1 MAINAAKA
9 VFDACMAR
17 EGVTVT
23 NGGNVSYRVF
33 FRQNKTK
40 NAPSDHLTVYFAH
53 DTAIEAGRLLYYG
66 DAVLLTLNKETV
78 ENADYQRA
86 DCVRCNRTANIQT
99 FTERENPNTGD
110 MEAVW
115 VTIAGGANVPIFFDV
130 RQAPRSDTGVA
141 LENSRLFVYLPARYG
156 VAPDNYAFEM
166 GAFTA
171 TDVNTPY
178 ETIRRKVDNV
188 DDSCAYKDAN
198 QVFHGFVVAE
208 LNATPA
214 A

>member
-1 MAINAAKA
+1 MVSAAKT
-9 VFDACMAR
+9 VFDDCMAR

-23 NGGNVSYRVF
+23 SGNASLQVF

-40 NAPSDHLTVYFAH
+40 NEPSDHLTIFFAPA
-53 DTAIEAGRLLYYG
+53 TAIEPGMLLYYG
-66 DAVLLTLNKETV
+66 GAVLLVLNKETV

-110 MEAVW
+110 MEQVW
-115 VTIAGGANVPIFFDV
+115 VTIAGGAAVPIYFEV
-130 RQAPRSDTGVA
+130 KQSPRSETGIA
-141 LENSRLFVYLPARYG
+141 LENSRLFAYLPAHFG
-156 VAPDNYAFEM
+156 IAPDRFALQM

-178 ETIRRKVDNV
+178 ELIRRKADNV
-188 DDSCAYKDAN
+188 DDSNAYRDAN
-198 QVFHGFVVAE
+198 QVFHGFVVVE
-208 LNATPA
+208 LNPTPV
-214 A
+214 